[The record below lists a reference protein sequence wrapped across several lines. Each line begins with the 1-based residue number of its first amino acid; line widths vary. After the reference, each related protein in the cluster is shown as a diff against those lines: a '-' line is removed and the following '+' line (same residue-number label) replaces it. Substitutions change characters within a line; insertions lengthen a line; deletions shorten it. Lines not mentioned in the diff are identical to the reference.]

1 MAEAKLRVMEAKRP
15 VVEAKPPVVE
25 AKRPVVEAKPPTVGA
40 KPPVVAAKP
49 PVVAAKP
56 PVVETKPPVIEAK
69 PPTVEAKPPKVE
81 AKPPVVEA
89 KPPTV
94 EAKPPAVEA
103 KPPTVEAKPPV
114 VEAKPPTVEAKPPVV
129 EAKPP
134 VVEAKPPTVE
144 AKPPVPEAKPPVV
157 EAKPPAAVEA
167 KPPAVEAKP
176 PVPETEPPIVE
187 AKEALAQRT
196 VFTLAEDFDG
206 KPAARFA
213 EDHAD
218 AEKSTPE
225 SKKKQ
230 KQYFMA
236 IAGVLLIGGIAA
248 LQLDKKEVLN
258 QVQQLQAYAS
268 KSNIGQSVLSKYRQL
283 TQSGPFISGAESKE
297 ASHTA
302 HHLAQNE
309 ASPATY
315 EVSKPLVQDLTTYD
329 EYVCQIRAIQ
339 HIEIRSLEK
348 GYLQNVL
355 IDEGQTVKQGQ
366 LLFQIKPNVYE
377 ADVEKSEA
385 EVQLSQIELENNQAL
400 VAKDIISPTEA
411 AMSAAKLNKVKAELE
426 LAKTHLGFTEI
437 RAPFDG
443 LIGRFGDIRLGSLL
457 EENQLLTTLSDNH
470 RLWVYFNVPEA
481 IYLDY
486 IQHIQKGASQKVKL
500 ELANKEIYP
509 EPGTI
514 EVIQSDFSSTSGN
527 IAFRASFS
535 NPKAILRYGQTGK
548 ILWPKTINH
557 AIIVPQKSTF
567 EILDKRFIFVVDK
580 SGVIHERA
588 IKVCSEQPNVY
599 IIESGIGPDEMFLL
613 ERQNKLNKGDKIRF
627 KLIDPQ
633 RAIESLK
640 LYAE

>member
-1 MAEAKLRVMEAKRP
+1 MVHEPESELPVAEAKLRVLEAKRPVVEAKSRVMEAKSSVVEAKPP

-25 AKRPVVEAKPPTVGA
+25 AKPPVVEAKPPV
-40 KPPVVAAKP
+40 
-49 PVVAAKP
+49 
-56 PVVETKPPVIEAK
+56 
-69 PPTVEAKPPKVE
+69 VEAKPRAVE

-89 KPPTV
+89 KPPAV

-103 KPPTVEAKPPV
+103 KPPAVEAKPPSVEAKPPV
-114 VEAKPPTVEAKPPVV
+114 VEAKPPSVEAKPPVV

-144 AKPPVPEAKPPVV
+144 AKPPAVEAKPLTVEAKPPTVEANPPVV
-157 EAKPPAAVEA
+157 EA
-167 KPPAVEAKP
+167 
-176 PVPETEPPIVE
+176 EPPIVE
-187 AKEALAQRT
+187 AKEALAQWT
-196 VFTLAEDFDG
+196 VFTLAEDSDG
-206 KPAARFA
+206 KPAAKLA

-218 AEKSTPE
+218 AGKSTPE

-230 KQYFMA
+230 KQYFIA

-283 TQSGPFISGAESKE
+283 TQSVPSLSGSDSKE
-297 ASHTA
+297 ASHTTN
-302 HHLAQNE
+302 HLALSE
-309 ASPATY
+309 ASPTTY

-457 EENQLLTTLSDNH
+457 EENQLLTTLSDNR

-486 IQHIQKGASQKVKL
+486 IQHSQKGASQKVKL

-514 EVIQSDFSSTSGN
+514 EDIQSDFSSTSGN

-567 EILDKRFIFVVDK
+567 EILDKRFTFVVDK